1 VCPYAEDR
9 YLTPPGTQGFA
20 PHYDDIEAFIL
31 QTEGAKRW
39 RLYENPDGERLP
51 RFSSPNFPRSSIGAA
66 LMDVTLTPGDM
77 LCAKD
82 PPPPPH
88 ALLSR
93 LYHAH
98 PCLLCRRVLSCFCLT
113 VLL

>member
-1 VCPYAEDR
+1 VCQYAEDR

-39 RLYENPDGERLP
+39 RLYENPEGERLP

-82 PPPPPH
+82 PPP
-88 ALLSR
+88 LM
-93 LYHAH
+93 
-98 PCLLCRRVLSCFCLT
+98 PCCRDCTMHTRVYYADECSPASA
-113 VLL
+113 